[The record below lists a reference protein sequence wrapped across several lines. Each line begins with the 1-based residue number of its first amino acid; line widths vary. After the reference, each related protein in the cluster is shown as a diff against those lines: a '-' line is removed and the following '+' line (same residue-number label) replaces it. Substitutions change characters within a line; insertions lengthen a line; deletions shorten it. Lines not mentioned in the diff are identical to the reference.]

1 MQNFE
6 FHAYTDMLFG
16 EGQIEKLPEVLAR
29 YGKRVLLTYGGGSL
43 KKNGIYD
50 KIKELT
56 GDFEVT
62 ELGGIEPNPRLTSV
76 EKGVSLCREHQI
88 DVILAAGGGSTID
101 CSKMIAAG
109 ACSEEEPWTLVKNP
123 QKIQKALPIVTIL
136 TMGATGSE
144 MNGNAVITNMETQE
158 KLGTFSWKVIPQVS
172 ICDPTYLKTLPA
184 LQTAAGTADI
194 MSHVFEDYFKTEP
207 DAMVQDTFAEGILRT
222 CIKYCPAALKNPADY
237 AARANLMWASSMGLN
252 GLCGSGKPGAW
263 TCHPIEHEL
272 SAFYDITHGVGL
284 AILTPRWMRYVLN
297 ENTVDK
303 FAEYARNVWHLEDR
317 EDKFALAEEAI
328 YKTETFF
335 RDCGIPMTLTELGI
349 DESKFERMAEN
360 AVRVGNLKTAFMPL
374 AKEDV
379 VNILKMCL

>member
-1 MQNFE
+1 M
-6 FHAYTDMLFG
+6 
-16 EGQIEKLPEVLAR
+16 
-29 YGKRVLLTYGGGSL
+29 
-43 KKNGIYD
+43 
-50 KIKELT
+50 
-56 GDFEVT
+56 T

-328 YKTETFF
+328 DKTETFF